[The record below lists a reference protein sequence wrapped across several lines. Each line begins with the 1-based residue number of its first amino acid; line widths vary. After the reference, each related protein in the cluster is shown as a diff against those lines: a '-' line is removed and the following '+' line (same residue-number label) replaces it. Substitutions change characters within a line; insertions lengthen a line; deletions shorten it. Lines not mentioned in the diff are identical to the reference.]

1 MSETAS
7 PLLDSIPMVP
17 MNVEIALTVDNLSR
31 LLHRR
36 TDLRRDA
43 CRDIAISA
51 VFGALSDAKG
61 HHAHA

>member
-1 MSETAS
+1 MTETAT
-7 PLLDSIPMVP
+7 PIPMVP
-17 MNVEIALTVDNLSR
+17 MQVEVALAVDNLSR

-36 TDLRRDA
+36 TNKPRNV

-61 HHAHA
+61 KP